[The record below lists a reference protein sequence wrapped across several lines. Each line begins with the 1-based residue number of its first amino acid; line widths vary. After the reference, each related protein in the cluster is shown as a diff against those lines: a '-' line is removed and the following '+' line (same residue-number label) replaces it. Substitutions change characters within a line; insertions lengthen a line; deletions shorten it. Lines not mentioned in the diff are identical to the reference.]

1 MKRGQR
7 SSPSQSRSPSPSP
20 FDLPPRP
27 RLVGRRDELAT
38 LEAAIVGGRVTR
50 LALVGGGGSGK
61 SVLAAALAHRMA
73 ARYPGGVG
81 WFRIG
86 NWDHRTLLQ
95 MLALRFVPPPEDR
108 PGQPLLDR
116 MRQALGARGPALIV
130 LDNHENDRA
139 TARFLDELAGTP
151 VTWVL
156 TARRCLLSGV
166 AIFPII
172 APLVQARRNAFP
184 AVAPLTSLLRW
195 NPLALDIADGL
206 VGARAITVEAL
217 RAWLVERGI
226 TRVRV
231 MVHED
236 DVVEVGL
243 LCAWAWSQ
251 LPAAARRMLV
261 VLAHCPGD
269 HMDATSLVTLARV
282 GRAGAAALR
291 QLRRWRLIQEP
302 MPGRFALHAVVRYA
316 LSTKGT
322 VPAERYFNHYVALLE
337 RQPARFAFELSHVF
351 AAMDHAQAVSSLHK
365 VLRLESLLAS
375 GG

>member
-1 MKRGQR
+1 M
-7 SSPSQSRSPSPSP
+7 
-20 FDLPPRP
+20 
-27 RLVGRRDELAT
+27 GRRDELAT
-38 LEAAIVGGRVTR
+38 MEAAVVVGHVSR

-61 SVLAAALAHRMA
+61 SVLAAALAHRLK
-73 ARYPGGVG
+73 ARFPGGVG

-95 MLALRFVPPPEDR
+95 MVAMRFGPRTE
-108 PGQPLLDR
+108 PLLAGV
-116 MRQALGARGPALIV
+116 RQSLAARGPALLV

-172 APLVQARRNAFP
+172 APLVHARRSAFP
-184 AVAPLTSLLRW
+184 AVRALTSLLRW
-195 NPLALDIADGL
+195 NPLALDIADAL
-206 VGARAITVEAL
+206 VSGGAITVEAL
-217 RAWLVERGI
+217 RAWLVDHGI
-226 TRVRV
+226 VRVRV
-231 MVHED
+231 MAHED

-243 LCAWAWSQ
+243 LCEWAWDR

-269 HMDATSLVTLARV
+269 HVDARSLASLARV
-282 GRAGAAALR
+282 GPAAAAALR
-291 QLRRWRLIQEP
+291 RLRRWRLIQEP

-316 LSTKGT
+316 LAGKGT
-322 VPAERYFNHYVALLE
+322 VPAERYFSHYVALLE
-337 RQPARFAFELSHVF
+337 REPTRFPFELSHVF
-351 AAMDHAQAVSSLHK
+351 AAMDHAQAVSSLQK
-365 VLRLESLLAS
+365 VLRLESLLA
-375 GG
+375 GT